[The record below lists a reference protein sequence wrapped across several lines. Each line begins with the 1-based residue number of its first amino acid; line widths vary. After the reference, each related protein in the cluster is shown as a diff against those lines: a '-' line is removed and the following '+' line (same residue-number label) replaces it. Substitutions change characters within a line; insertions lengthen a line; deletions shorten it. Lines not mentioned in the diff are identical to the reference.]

1 MSVFFFIKEHVNTFL
16 VIATF
21 NFHAIEIYFTLSILV
36 YLSIYNAIFQDLED
50 MTCIILK
57 LGSKFDF
64 TKLLLM
70 VNILF
75 PLT

>member
-1 MSVFFFIKEHVNTFL
+1 MSVFFFIKEHVNMFF

-21 NFHAIEIYFTLSILV
+21 NFHAIEIV
-36 YLSIYNAIFQDLED
+36 YLSICNAVFQDLEH

-64 TKLLLM
+64 TKFLPM